1 MYFLSHGYDFILLI
15 LLWFWHECTFTP
27 CLSRVKDIL
36 AQVICCILT
45 KENIDP
51 SHYLWP
57 NYLHYSSVL
66 TYILFFVP
74 PPPHF
79 LFFLFFSQFAFAS
92 LFISPSHPF
101 LCSHPS
107 FPPSFILPRH
117 PLHVLMGV
125 LLTPLSST
133 SSSLINQPTLP
144 SKPPSMTPL
153 LPPAP
158 LHDPPPPSLSG
169 GKNKNHHSSY
179 LPPFWIDLSI
189 STSAPLRLF
198 YLSTCLTLL
207 VALLS
212 L

>member
-1 MYFLSHGYDFILLI
+1 MNVPLPLACPGWKTFWHKLFAVFWQKKTLIQAIISDQTTCIIPVYWPIFYFLSLPLL
-15 LLWFWHECTFTP
+15 TF
-27 CLSRVKDIL
+27 
-36 AQVICCILT
+36 
-45 KENIDP
+45 
-51 SHYLWP
+51 Y
-57 NYLHYSSVL
+57 
-66 TYILFFVP
+66 
-74 PPPHF
+74 
-79 LFFLFFSQFAFAS
+79 FFLFFSHFAFAS

-101 LCSHPS
+101 LYSHPS

-133 SSSLINQPTLP
+133 SSSHINQPTLP